1 MVIYV
6 SRQVLLAQP
15 FRERRSLLK
24 SRFPP
29 FLPSDKRAGRLD
41 HVESCESEAGKDA
54 IEEFWQK
61 AIESRTEGLMIK
73 VRWCLNSYWLIGVTN
88 AYLAVK

>member
-1 MVIYV
+1 
-6 SRQVLLAQP
+6 LL
-15 FRERRSLLK
+15 R

-29 FLPSDKRAGRLD
+29 FLPSDKGAGRLD

-61 AIESRTEGLMIK
+61 AIESRSEGLMIK
-73 VRWCLNSYWLIGVTN
+73 VTQCLGSDRLIGITN
-88 AYLAVK
+88 ILPSC

>member
-1 MVIYV
+1 MSDIKVSVCVYV
-6 SRQVLLAQP
+6 FDLMYLDGEVLLAQP

-54 IEEFWQK
+54 IEEF
-61 AIESRTEGLMIK
+61 
-73 VRWCLNSYWLIGVTN
+73 
-88 AYLAVK
+88 

>member
-6 SRQVLLAQP
+6 PRQVLLAQP
-15 FRERRSLLK
+15 FRERRSLLR
-24 SRFPP
+24 SHFPP
-29 FLPSDKRAGRLD
+29 FLPSDKGARLD
-41 HVESCESEAGKDA
+41 HVESCESDAGKDA

-61 AIESRTEGLMIK
+61 AIESRSEGLMIK
-73 VRWCLNSYWLIGVTN
+73 VRQRLDSDRLIGITN